1 MKKIKNSDAIVL
13 GIYVLVIFI
22 SMFVFYTSVK
32 MLTISDPDDW
42 TYISKIRMPFP
53 SLNEYNPAK
62 VFPETIMGL
71 CGYFAAYVIYPI
83 IGDYT
88 WSMTFVYAS
97 VVSLVIAVSIV
108 CVCTLIKNL
117 LYCNLWTSI
126 SGSLVFFLL
135 HFIIFKAGENNNNF
149 LLTASNL
156 NCFMNYTIPLLSCF
170 IMAMFIFK
178 EYINCE
184 NDKPCNLG
192 SGKKTII
199 IGLVLLWSYLNIF
212 SNMICNIILVAPITF
227 LFLRNALIALKGK
240 SFNKKFFIENY
251 MYEYI
256 LLLEMICLFF
266 EGNGNRAASFEVNWM
281 SAIENTLHD
290 LKDIVG
296 IIDKKIIVLCVLIVV
311 VSLIVHVLG
320 GCSNQKFTK
329 ILLVG
334 LYSFALTFIYICLL
348 YTRINSH
355 YFIYME
361 CLYPIFIYFLFI
373 VCVASG
379 YIIDKFK
386 AIRCFMP
393 LILYMSICLVVT
405 RDYKPS
411 SSGYFGN
418 DDIRHMVN
426 ENIVSQY
433 IEADRR
439 REATFELHIP
449 EEGLGQY
456 WFTGERISK
465 TMFRHGVTSKLIPV
479 TCVLEPMEYF
489 FEE

>member
-281 SAIENTLHD
+281 SGIENTLHD